1 MEKIKEINTDY
12 LIVGSGIAGLFTALN
27 LSRLG
32 KVIVITKKDLS
43 ESNTSLAQGGIAA
56 VSAEGDSWESH
67 FEDTIRAGQV
77 YVIKKQ
83 LR

>member
-32 KVIVITKKDLS
+32 KVIVITKKFMKVIPAWPRRYS
-43 ESNTSLAQGGIAA
+43 SCFCRGILG
-56 VSAEGDSWESH
+56 VT
-67 FEDTIRAGQV
+67 F
-77 YVIKKQ
+77 
-83 LR
+83 